1 MNPRNE
7 AVKYVVKACVVAVLF
22 YAGFSFLPV
31 ERWTSEFTADVL
43 TSCGIPADS
52 YEQEGR
58 IYLEYLQISMDCTA
72 LEVMAIFL
80 GLTLVVNSPLRRRVY
95 FSLFC
100 TAAVFFSNI
109 GRISIVYY
117 LLEKGIPWWLAHDLF
132 SGGLSIGAGILFL
145 ALTERYLPQINA
157 HLYTLLDAAESLVR
171 TR

>member
-7 AVKYVVKACVVAVLF
+7 AAIYVVKACVIAAVF
-22 YAGFSFLPV
+22 YAGFSLLPV

-43 TSCGIPADS
+43 TFFGILAES

-80 GLTLVVNSPLRRRVY
+80 GLTLAVNSPSRRRIY
-95 FSLFC
+95 FSIFC
-100 TAAVFFSNI
+100 TTAVFFSNI

-117 LLEKGIPWWLAHDLF
+117 LLERGIPWWLAHDLF

-145 ALTERYLPQINA
+145 TLTERYLPPVNT
-157 HLYTLLDAAESLVR
+157 HLYTLLDAAESLLR